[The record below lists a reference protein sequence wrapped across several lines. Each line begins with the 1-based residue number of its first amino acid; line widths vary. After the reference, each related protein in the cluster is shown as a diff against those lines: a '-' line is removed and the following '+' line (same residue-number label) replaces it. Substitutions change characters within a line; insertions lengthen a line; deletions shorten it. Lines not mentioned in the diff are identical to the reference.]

1 MMADKDVLTEL
12 IEAARGVLLTTQ
24 PSDEYDALYESKP
37 EAIED
42 LRIAVKQMRAAGYP
56 ARRELELAVIEA
68 ARDVIASIAPI
79 EHDDMRYFSAGDAE
93 DFERLRSAV
102 RAYNKSA
109 EEKP

>member
-1 MMADKDVLTEL
+1 MKDVTLMRMMMAVAEHCGETEQRGPL
-12 IEAARGVLLTTQ
+12 WDAFSAAC
-24 PSDEYDALYESKP
+24 
-37 EAIED
+37 
-42 LRIAVKQMRAAGYP
+42 AAGYP
-56 ARRELELAVIEA
+56 ARREKELAVIEA